1 MIKLGVLGSTKGTDL
16 QAIINSINKNE
27 LKAEVVVVISNIENS
42 YILERAKINKIPYFF
57 ITHKAVS
64 YTHLTL
70 PTIYSV

>member
-27 LKAEVVVVISNIENS
+27 LKAEVVVVISNVENS

-57 ITHKAVS
+57 I
-64 YTHLTL
+64 
-70 PTIYSV
+70 IQ